1 MKHILSI
8 LLLGLFFVPPSQILA
23 ENAQV
28 SIQQLE
34 NVAQSKTNHTELKPS
49 ELLATNDHD
58 EHSADDHATHGEE
71 THEEGAHAV
80 HEMPAMWSV
89 IPFIALLL
97 MIATG
102 PLFYAHFWHKYYP
115 HVAFVL
121 GAIVVAY
128 YQFVLH
134 SSGHIVHSFFEY
146 FAFIS
151 LLTGLFVASG
161 GILINIDKKGTPM
174 TNVLLLILGAAIAN
188 VVGTTGASMLL
199 IRPFMRLNKGR
210 IKAYHVIFFIF
221 MVSNVGGSLT
231 PIGDPPL
238 FLGFLKGV
246 PFMWTVT
253 HVWPYWFFGIGLLA
267 GIFFVIDSRNKE
279 LVEGEY
285 TGKVKI
291 TGAKNVIFLAIIIAA
306 VFVDPNVIDM
316 PSWMYI
322 SFDDGTH
329 VAKLSYIREVVMLL
343 TALAAFKLS
352 NKEALKGNDFNFEPI
367 LEVAFLF
374 VGIFFT
380 MMPALQLIG
389 SFAQTQAGQDVITSD
404 SLYWLTGSLS
414 GVLDNAPTY
423 MNFFTAALGKS
434 EMLGQVDQF
443 VATTSDPK
451 SINYGYLL
459 AISISSVFFGAMTYI
474 GNAPNFMVK
483 AIAEQNGLE
492 MPAFVTYIVKY
503 SLPILLPVLFLTWLF
518 IKFMS

>member
-8 LLLGLFFVPPSQILA
+8 LLLGVMFAMPATLSA
-23 ENAQV
+23 EITDASVQTELIAQTD
-28 SIQQLE
+28 
-34 NVAQSKTNHTELKPS
+34 QSATTTITDDAAHTEAS
-49 ELLATNDHD
+49 
-58 EHSADDHATHGEE
+58 HSATEHHDDA
-71 THEEGAHAV
+71 AHAV
-80 HEMPAMWSV
+80 HELPAMWSV
-89 IPFIALLL
+89 IPFVLLLL

-121 GAIVVAY
+121 GAIIVAY

-134 SSGHIVHSFFEY
+134 STGHIVHSFFEY

-151 LLTGLFVASG
+151 LLTALFVASG
-161 GILINIDKKGTPM
+161 GILINIDKKGTPL
-174 TNVLLLILGAAIAN
+174 TNVMLLIIGAALAN

-210 IKAYHVIFFIF
+210 LKAYHVVFFIF

-246 PFMWTVT
+246 PFQWTMI
-253 HVWPYWFFGIGLLA
+253 HVWPFWFFGIGALA
-267 GIFFVIDSRNKE
+267 AIFYFFDKRNKE
-279 LVEGEY
+279 TVEGGEY
-285 TGKVKI
+285 TGKIKV
-291 TGAKNVIFLAIIIAA
+291 TGGKNVIFLVITIAA
-306 VFVDPNVIDM
+306 VFLDPNVLNM
-316 PSWMYI
+316 PSW
-322 SFDDGTH
+322 SFIEYHG
-329 VAKLSYIREVVMLL
+329 VKLSYMRELIMLT
-343 TALAAFKLS
+343 TAFVAYKYS
-352 NKEALKGNDFNFEPI
+352 SKEALKGNEFNFEPI

-380 MMPALQLIG
+380 MMPALQLIAD
-389 SFAQTQAGQDVITSD
+389 FASSSSGQALITTD

-423 MNFFTAALGKS
+423 MNFLSAAMGKVGLDVGNI
-434 EMLGQVDQF
+434 EHVHQF
-443 VATTSDPK
+443 VAATTDPDAV
-451 SINYGYLL
+451 SYGYLL
-459 AISISSVFFGAMTYI
+459 VISVSSVFFGAMTYI

-503 SLPILLPVLFLTWLF
+503 SIPILLPVLFLTWLF
-518 IKFMS
+518 AHFLM